1 MDISEALKSAAKTLQ
16 TSGVAEA
23 VREAKSLLAFALN
36 ANQTFLIAHTE
47 YELSIEE
54 EKRFRDFITRRAR
67 REPFQYIVGKQEFYN
82 LDFAVTKDVLI
93 PRPETELI
101 VAAAIEITKDNAR
114 FCEVGIGSGCISISI
129 LHAVKTASAIGLD
142 ISEKALKVA
151 RENAE
156 THLVAE
162 RLELKSSDV
171 FKNLQNEKFDLIVSN
186 PPYIPVEDVKT
197 LQAEVRDYE
206 PPAALTDGAD
216 GLSIVRKIIVGAPI
230 FLKASGFLLMEIG
243 INQEVGVREM
253 FDKTVWREI
262 EILPDLQNIPR
273 TVQAQI
279 R

>member
-1 MDISEALKSAAKTLQ
+1 MDISEALESAAKTLQ

-36 ANQTFLIAHTE
+36 SNQTFLIAHAE
-47 YELSIEE
+47 YELSVEE

-82 LDFAVTKDVLI
+82 LDFAVTPDVLI

-101 VAAAIEITKDNAR
+101 VAAAIEITKGNAR
-114 FCEVGIGSGCISISI
+114 FCEVGIGSGCISVSI

-142 ISEKALKVA
+142 ISEEALKVA

-156 THLVAE
+156 THLVAK

-171 FKNLQNEKFDLIVSN
+171 FENLPAEKFDFIVSN
-186 PPYIPVEDVKT
+186 PPYIPGEDVKN

-206 PPAALTDGAD
+206 PPAALTDGKD
-216 GLSIVRKIIVGAPI
+216 GLSIVRKIIADAPH
-230 FLKASGFLLMEIG
+230 FLKAGGFLLMEIG
-243 INQEVGVREM
+243 INQETKVREM
-253 FDKTVWREI
+253 FDEKNWREI
-262 EILPDLQNIPR
+262 KILPDLQNIPR
-273 TVQAQI
+273 TIKGRI

>member
-230 FLKASGFLLMEIG
+230 FLKAGGFLLMEIG